1 MAQKL
6 MQVDPRRPFDRKFVP
21 KEAVMGEWAQI
32 EPLFAELLR
41 RSPSSTEEL
50 EQWLLDFS
58 ELSGA
63 ISEEMALRYIA
74 MTTQTDD
81 PVRETAYQEFVEQ
94 IVPKFKPLVQTL
106 ETAYLQNPHRKF
118 LPQERYA
125 VMDRMIESNVALFRE
140 KNVPL
145 ETQQALLSKQYQKL
159 IGAMTVTVDG
169 AELPM
174 PRAAK
179 YLEEPDRGIR
189 QQVWESMAGR
199 RLQDKEALEELYD
212 QLLTVRTQIA
222 ANAEF
227 ADYRAYAFQQRQRF
241 DYTPE
246 DCFRF
251 HEGVEQTV
259 LPLVGKIHAE
269 RRRLLQVETLRP
281 WDLLVD
287 PLNRPPLRP
296 FSTTGELVQGTR
308 EIFTRIDPNLGEQF
322 NFMAEENLLE
332 LESRKGKAPG
342 GYQETLQERRWPF
355 IFMNAAGRDADIRTL
370 VHEGGHAFHMLAAR
384 EEPIIYYR
392 HAPMEFC
399 EVASMGMEMLAAP
412 HLSVFYKNPED
423 CNRAVRSKLEDF
435 VLLLPWVATIDAFQH
450 WVYTH
455 PSHTRDERAQAWRQ
469 IHGRFS
475 AEVDWTGYD
484 EQRTFLWHRQL
495 HLFEVP
501 FYYIE
506 YGIALIGALQVWMRS
521 RSNYREAVEHYW
533 KALSLGGTRPLPE
546 LFAAAGARFRF
557 DRDTLQ
563 PLMDAVSEEL
573 DRIGN

>member
-1 MAQKL
+1 MTQKL

-21 KEAVMGEWAQI
+21 KEAVMGKWAQI
-32 EPLFAELLR
+32 EPLFTELLR
-41 RSPSSTEEL
+41 RSPSSAEEL
-50 EQWLLDFS
+50 ERWLLDFS

-63 ISEEMALRYIA
+63 INEEMAIRYIA

-81 PVRETAYQEFVEQ
+81 PVREAAYQEFVEQ
-94 IVPKFKPLVQTL
+94 IVPKFKPLVQAL

-118 LPQERYA
+118 LPQDRYA

-145 ETQQALLSKQYQKL
+145 ETQQALLTKQYQKL

-169 AELPM
+169 AELPL

-179 YLEEPDRGIR
+179 YLEEPDRDIR

-199 RLQDKEALEELYD
+199 RLQDQETLEGLYD
-212 QLLTVRTQIA
+212 QLLAIRTQIA

-227 ADYRAYAFQQRQRF
+227 ADYRAYAFQQHQRF

-259 LPLVGKIHAE
+259 LPLVRKVHAE

-287 PLNRPPLRP
+287 SLNRPPLRP
-296 FSTTGELVQGTR
+296 FSTASELVQGTR

-355 IFMNAAGRDADIRTL
+355 IFMNAVGRDADIRTL

-399 EVASMGMEMLAAP
+399 EVASMGMELLAAP
-412 HLSVFYKNPED
+412 HLSVFYKNTED
-423 CNRAVRSKLEDF
+423 CNRAARSKLEDF

-469 IHGRFS
+469 IHSRFS

-506 YGIALIGALQVWMRS
+506 YGIALTGALQVWMHS
-521 RSNYREAVEHYW
+521 RANYREAVERYW

-546 LFAAAGARFRF
+546 LFAAAGARFQF
-557 DRDTLQ
+557 DCDTLQ
-563 PLMDAVSEEL
+563 PLMDAVGEEL